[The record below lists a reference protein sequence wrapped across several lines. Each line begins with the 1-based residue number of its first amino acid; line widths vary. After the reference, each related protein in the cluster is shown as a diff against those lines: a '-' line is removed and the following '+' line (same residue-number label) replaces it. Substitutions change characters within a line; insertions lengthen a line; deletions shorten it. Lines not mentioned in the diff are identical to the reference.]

1 MIAII
6 TGATGDIGEEFVK
19 SLIGEVDHIWAVGRS
34 ENKLNALRGKYG
46 DKIVPIICDLSDKNS
61 IIGLCQKIEE
71 EQPDIRYLVNNAG
84 VARMAPVT
92 EFPIEELCG
101 MLEINDTAATLLCRA
116 SLPHMAEGS
125 NILNIASASAFQPNP
140 YIAVY
145 SASKAYLLS
154 FTRSLNVENKGIN
167 CIAVCPGWV
176 DTKMLPSKTKSG
188 KVIKYPGMVSAD
200 VVVRTALKDLRKG
213 KDVSVCSPYYRYT
226 RFLSKVVPHKTMM
239 KLWIREIEDYIE

>member
-19 SLIGEVDHIWAVGRS
+19 SLIDDVDSLWAVGRS
-34 ENKLNALRGKYG
+34 ENKLTALKEKYG
-46 DKIVPIICDLSDKNS
+46 DKIRPAIFDLSDKDS
-61 IIGLCQKIEE
+61 IIALCHKIEDE
-71 EQPDIRYLVNNAG
+71 KPDIKYLVNNAG

-92 EFPIEELCG
+92 DFSIEELSD
-101 MLEINDTAATLLCRA
+101 MLEINDVAATLLCRVCLPFMRAGA
-116 SLPHMAEGS
+116 S
-125 NILNIASASAFQPNP
+125 ILNISSASAFQPNP

-154 FTRSLNVENKGIN
+154 FTRSLNVENKGVN

-176 DTKMLPSKTKSG
+176 DTKMLPSNTKSG
-188 KVIKYPGMVSAD
+188 KEIKYPGMVSAD
-200 VVVRTALKDLRKG
+200 KVVSCALRDCRKG

-226 RFLSKVVPHKTMM
+226 RFLSKVVPHKSLMNM
-239 KLWIREIEDYIE
+239 WMRAIKDYVV